1 MSSLWPSW
9 DTNSRTALQDTARL
23 YRFFW
28 SDAFALCSPCLI
40 SDGVVTRMAAWH
52 RPILSTHLIRKIC
65 PSILFIFVIFFFGKL
80 CQMHPAFR
88 CSGPTRAFAPDAAA
102 IGWEECRSGLR
113 VDVAIGALFQHPLG
127 DSGYLMLGLYH
138 MFETMFETSKM
149 HYAGKLSRCMGH
161 FQISMNHRRF
171 SFQSDRTNQWST
183 RVGLKAVVG
192 HCILLHS
199 WSWPQWPIHRR
210 RIRQ

>member
-1 MSSLWPSW
+1 MALKALDVFHVQFRFHSLEVWELRRRLPRCMWRCSKVMRKLLRSCSLVEPLQVADGDGLENSTVLIYVEFTVHLYEFVCWVWSVWSTMSSLWPSW
-9 DTNSRTALQDTARL
+9 DTNSRTVLQDTARL

-88 CSGPTRAFAPDAAA
+88 LQVQLGHLHLTQLLLVGKNADPDC
-102 IGWEECRSGLR
+102 G
-113 VDVAIGALFQHPLG
+113 
-127 DSGYLMLGLYH
+127 
-138 MFETMFETSKM
+138 
-149 HYAGKLSRCMGH
+149 
-161 FQISMNHRRF
+161 
-171 SFQSDRTNQWST
+171 
-183 RVGLKAVVG
+183 
-192 HCILLHS
+192 
-199 WSWPQWPIHRR
+199 
-210 RIRQ
+210 